1 MARYIDADK
10 ARDNMK
16 EMPLG
21 KMLIDCVMRYVI
33 DRLPTVDAV
42 EVVRC
47 KECRYKNS
55 NGCPMYYKGYS
66 VNGDDDYCSYG
77 VKKE

>member
-21 KMLIDCVMRYVI
+21 KQLIDCVMRYVI

-47 KECRYKNS
+47 KDCRYRNA
-55 NGCPMYYKGYS
+55 NGCPMHYKGYN